1 MSRLS
6 IPTVAALV
14 LLAAAPA
21 LAQKSIPPEKTPAS
35 PLQMAAKKLNDTTY
49 VKVTYSS
56 PRIQD
61 PKTGEKRAIFGKL
74 VPYGEVWRLGANAAT
89 ELTATADIELA
100 GKRLPAG
107 TYSLFTIPQADKWTL
122 IVSKDVGQWG
132 AYKYNKDN
140 DVLRVDVPAKKSAD
154 TYEALTIAFDDKGTA
169 LNFSWENT
177 QVSVPVRP
185 ASGAAATPA
194 PAPAKKG

>member
-1 MSRLS
+1 MNRRLTSHLS
-6 IPTVAALV
+6 IPTLAALV
-14 LLAAAPA
+14 FLAATPA
-21 LAQKSIPPEKTPAS
+21 LAQKTIPPAKAPVS
-35 PLQMAAKKLNDTTY
+35 PLEMAAKKLDDTTY
-49 VKVTYSS
+49 VKVTYGS

-61 PKTGEKRAIFGKL
+61 PKTGQKRVIFGKL

-89 ELTATADIELA
+89 ELTTTGDLELA

-107 TYSLFTIPQADKWTL
+107 TYSLFTIPHADKWTL
-122 IVSKDVGQWG
+122 IVNKDVGEWG

-140 DVLRVDVPAKKSAD
+140 DVLRVDVPATKSAD
-154 TYEALTIAFDDKGTA
+154 TYEAFTIAFDDKGTA

-185 ASGAAATPA
+185 A
-194 PAPAKKG
+194 KKG